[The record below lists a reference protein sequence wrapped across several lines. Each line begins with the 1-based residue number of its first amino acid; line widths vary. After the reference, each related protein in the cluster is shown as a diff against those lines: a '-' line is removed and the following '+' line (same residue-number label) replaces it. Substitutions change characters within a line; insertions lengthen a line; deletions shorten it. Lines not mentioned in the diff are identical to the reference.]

1 VSAARSAL
9 IVFLLAACVAR
20 PAAGVTVRPGFTATP
35 VVEGLDQPTAAGFA
49 PDGRLLVVEKTG
61 AVRLWT
67 AAGGLR
73 ATPLLTL
80 PVCTDSEMGLLG
92 LAFHPNFLANGFVY
106 LYQTQPPGGDPAR
119 CAEGVNAGRRNRVV
133 RVTLGPETIDPES
146 LVVIVDGLRTDGGNH
161 DGGVLRFGPDG
172 MLYVGVGDT
181 GIGDGGAPGASTNP
195 YADDLMHREGKI
207 LRVRPNGDAPDDN
220 PFVGMGGD
228 AAFVYAYGLR
238 NPFRFAFD
246 PIVPGP
252 QLLWAGDVGQVT
264 WEESASSAPAT
275 SWMAGVRGFA
285 PAAQCRDERP
295 PIRLSASRAERA
307 CRSWRRPLRRHAVR
321 RDVPQRLLL
330 RRFRLNQVYRA
341 DVNGRA
347 AASGRS
353 GHADPP
359 RPGPSNAVGP
369 DGALCW
375 VAIGN
380 AVIRVTQD
388 DARAPRS
395 AAASGHSRAAGL
407 DHPTRATRRV
417 ARCLSAARRRP
428 ARAAPAGAA
437 KGEAAHR
444 EDVRRRR
451 PCPRLR
457 AARLRAVHR
466 DAGARGVRR
475 RGGRDHGGR
484 ARVAAGRRR
493 ARPLSHRRRARL
505 GHGGQRPPPGDRRL
519 RRQRR
524 DGVRA
529 AAVRPAPPAGQ
540 LARRRGQ
547 PPADVCSALACAACR
562 RTSSAP
568 ASRRPRLRPPTTS
581 RAPSSGSC
589 VSPGTYYLLF
599 RTDAFTNLFEDGN
612 DGSNDATPVQI
623 TVN

>member
-133 RVTLGPETIDPES
+133 RATLGPETIDPES

-181 GIGDGGAPGASTNP
+181 GIGDGGPPGTSTNP

-264 WEESASSAPAT
+264 WEEVDVIR
-275 SWMAGVRGFA
+275 AGDDLGWPECEGFA
-285 PAAQCRDERP
+285 PAAQCPGSSVP
-295 PIRLSASRAERA
+295 PIYVY
-307 CRSWRRPLRRHAVR
+307 RHPGQPNESVSITGGVHYDGAQF
-321 RDVPQRLLL
+321 DET
-330 RRFRLNQVYRA
+330 FRGDYFFGDFGLNQVYRA
-341 DVNGRA
+341 DVNGTRDGFA
-347 AASGRS
+347 GDPEVF
-353 GHADPP
+353 ADPAGQP
-359 RPGPSNAVGP
+359 VDFFVGP
-369 DGALCW
+369 DGALYW

-380 AVIRVTQD
+380 GAVIRVTQD
-388 DARAPRS
+388 GRSGAAIGGCERALARA
-395 AAASGHSRAAGL
+395 AATWTA
-407 DHPTRATRRV
+407 RATRRV
-417 ARCLSAARRRP
+417 ARCLSRGQSGCLPAPRPPVPRKVKRRIERTCDAA
-428 ARAAPAGAA
+428 A
-437 KGEAAHR
+437 
-444 EDVRRRR
+444 
-451 PCPRLR
+451 
-457 AARLRAVHR
+457 
-466 DAGARGVRR
+466 
-475 RGGRDHGGR
+475 R
-484 ARVAAGRRR
+484 ARVC
-493 ARPLSHRRRARL
+493 ARL
-505 GHGGQRPPPGDRRL
+505 GCVPCTGTPELAVCGAEAAATTAGALVSPLVAAARGRCRT
-519 RRQRR
+519 
-524 DGVRA
+524 
-529 AAVRPAPPAGQ
+529 AAVRASGMAGSDRLQAIVDCADSGATACVPPPSDPAPPAGQ
-540 LARRRGQ
+540 LARACGQ
-547 PPADVCSALACAACR
+547 PPADVCSALACAAC
-562 RTSSAP
+562 TSSDELGA
-568 ASRRPRLRPPTTS
+568 
-581 RAPSSGSC
+581 C
-589 VSPGTYYLLF
+589 VAT
-599 RTDAFTNLFEDGN
+599 AA
-612 DGSNDATPVQI
+612 ATPTDDLASALLGIVR
-623 TVN
+623 